1 MDKNEIL
8 LGFGVVLLVIL
19 FLSLL
24 MTYLSLLKMTK
35 KLDETLDE
43 VADLRC
49 RIIKTDDYCTEQIM
63 SLRQTIDKKTQ
74 KGFYVDGLE

>member
-8 LGFGVVLLVIL
+8 LGFGIVLLVIL

-24 MTYLSLLKMTK
+24 MTYLSLLKMSK

-43 VADLRC
+43 VAELRY
-49 RIIKTDDYCTEQIM
+49 RIIKTEDYCTEQIM
-63 SLRQTIDKKTQ
+63 SLRSLM
-74 KGFYVDGLE
+74 KGLRKDICENDLE